1 MHAKEKCQIPN
12 QCAFLTGFCN
22 GPLTDNGE
30 TPELSP
36 PGRDT
41 DLASHPEAEQR
52 PDEADES
59 LAAGAASTASADTSA
74 TSERKSSSED
84 SEQNNEQ
91 RDIFRDLSDHEDT
104 LDTSLQCD
112 HCSDKFM
119 SAQSMRIHAVRCRSR
134 QQSEQP
140 DTGMQRSE
148 DIRR

>member
-1 MHAKEKCQIPN
+1 MY

-22 GPLTDNGE
+22 GPHTDNGE
-30 TPELSP
+30 TLDRSP

-119 SAQSMRIHAVRCRSR
+119 SETSMRIHAVRCNRSR

-140 DTGMQRSE
+140 DIEMQRSE